1 MTTTAKPRYSLRFP
15 SNNSLEWADCAF
27 LRAPAMTEAQPAA
40 ASTGSTIE
48 SVLQEQRLFAPPAAL
63 SASAAIPSMEAYRA
77 LAAKAEADPDRFWG
91 DLAREQLHWFEPFHT
106 VLDWT
111 NPPFAKWFEGGT
123 TNLAYNCLDRHLEGP
138 RADKTA
144 LIWEG
149 EPGDQRTFTYRQLHA
164 EVCKAANAL
173 KALGIGKGDLVALYM
188 PMVPEAAIAMLACAR
203 IGAPHSVVFGGFS
216 ADALRDRLIDG
227 QAKAVITADGGFRKD
242 KAVALKPAVDEAL
255 GAQGGA
261 PSVEHV
267 LVVQRIASACA
278 MTTGR
283 DHWWHELVQD
293 QAQTCPAEPM
303 ASEDRLFV
311 LYTSGST
318 GKPKGVVHTTA
329 GYNLW
334 AHLTF
339 QWIFDIREDDIHWC
353 TADVG
358 WITGHSYIVYGPLSN
373 GATTVMYEGA
383 PRPSKPGAFWE
394 VIEKHKV
401 TLFYTAPTA
410 IRAFMKGGR
419 EVPEQYAMDSLRI
432 LGTVGEPINPE
443 AWMWYRDVI
452 GHGRCPIV
460 DTWWQTETGG
470 VMISPLPAATPTKPG
485 SATLPLPGIVADI
498 VDHDGNS
505 QPADQGGYLA
515 VRRPW
520 PGMMR
525 TVHGDPERFRKSYWE
540 EIRPADGSYLYFAG
554 DGARRDADGY
564 FWVMGRV
571 DDVINVSGHRL
582 GTMEIESALV
592 SHPAVAEA
600 AVVGRP
606 DDLKGE
612 GIVAFVTLEAG
623 RLGDDP
629 LIAELRSHVGREI
642 GPIARPDVITFTDAL
657 PKTRSGKIM
666 RRILRSLAAGQ
677 EVSGD
682 TSTLED
688 RSVLDALRM

>member
-1 MTTTAKPRYSLRFP
+1 MS
-15 SNNSLEWADCAF
+15 
-27 LRAPAMTEAQPAA
+27 QP
-40 ASTGSTIE
+40 TIE
-48 SVLQEQRLFAPPAAL
+48 SVLQEARTFDPPAEL
-63 SASAAIPSMEAYRA
+63 AAHARIGSLAAYRQ
-77 LAAKAEADPDRFWG
+77 LAEQAAADPDAFWG
-91 DLAREQLHWFEPFHT
+91 EQARRELHWFEPFHT
-106 VLDWT
+106 VLDWSQA
-111 NPPFAKWFEGGT
+111 PFARWFEGGT
-123 TNLAYNCLDRHLEGP
+123 TNLSTNCLDRHLSGP

-149 EPGDQRTFTYRQLHA
+149 EPGDGRSFTYRELHA
-164 EVCKAANAL
+164 EVCRAANAL

-216 ADALRDRLIDG
+216 AEALRDRLIDG

-255 GAQGGA
+255 AHGC
-261 PSVEHV
+261 PSVEKV
-267 LVVQRIASACA
+267 LVVRRTGEATPMVA
-278 MTTGR
+278 GR
-283 DHWWHELVQD
+283 DLWWHELVDGQSSD
-293 QAQTCPAEPM
+293 CPAEPM

-318 GKPKGVVHTTA
+318 GKPKGVVHSTA
-329 GYNLW
+329 GYTLW

-394 VIEKHKV
+394 VIQKHRC
-401 TLFYTAPTA
+401 TIFYTAPTA
-410 IRAFMKGGR
+410 IRAFMKSGR
-419 EVPEQYAMDSLRI
+419 AVPDQYDMSSLRI

-452 GHGRCPIV
+452 GGNRCPVV

-470 VMISPLPAATPTKPG
+470 VMISPLPGATPTKPG
-485 SATLPLPGIVADI
+485 SCTLPLPGIAADV
-498 VDHDGNS
+498 VDLEGRS
-505 QPADQGGYLA
+505 VPADEGGYLV

-525 TVHGDPERFRKSYWE
+525 TVHGDPDRFRTSYWE
-540 EIRPADGSYLYFAG
+540 HIRAEDGSLLYFAG

-582 GTMEIESALV
+582 GPMEIESALV

-606 DDLKGE
+606 DALKGE
-612 GIVAFVTLEAG
+612 AIVAFITLEAG
-623 RLGDDP
+623 RSGDAALEAD
-629 LIAELRSHVGREI
+629 LRRHVGQEI
-642 GPIARPDVITFTDAL
+642 GPIARPAGIRFSEAL

-666 RRILRSLAAGQ
+666 RRILRALAAGE

-688 RSVLDALRM
+688 RSVLDSLRV